1 LRCSPNVR
9 SLNFS
14 QGLAQ
19 VSSRSLGHIAKF
31 GDISA
36 RFPLRAEVKSVT
48 TAVSLSLF
56 LLVSF
61 DFPRKKRNED
71 CLRKTVCSSPAPVGM
86 MLLILFAVLP
96 LRFRFCLNRHNSAT
110 DNSPARGEGHR
121 RCSRLSESGRAAGIG
136 RQYRSRAA
144 RRTAAEELG
153 NRWRYFATYTP
164 VQTSPVFR
172 HPFLAR
178 VIANVRS
185 DACRPA
191 LR

>member
-1 LRCSPNVR
+1 
-9 SLNFS
+9 
-14 QGLAQ
+14 
-19 VSSRSLGHIAKF
+19 
-31 GDISA
+31 
-36 RFPLRAEVKSVT
+36 
-48 TAVSLSLF
+48 
-56 LLVSF
+56 
-61 DFPRKKRNED
+61 
-71 CLRKTVCSSPAPVGM
+71 LRKTVCSSPAPVGM

-110 DNSPARGEGHR
+110 GNSPDLGRGGGHR
-121 RCSRLSESGRAAGIG
+121 RCSRRFESAKTAGIG
-136 RQYRSRAA
+136 RQSIPRCGRI
-144 RRTAAEELG
+144 AAEELG
-153 NRWRYFATYTP
+153 NRWRFFATYTP